1 MLFLAR
7 YLSFLSYSF
16 RFSFM
21 SLAASTLAG
30 DSKLGSTSMEVTLIS
45 TASMVRMGF
54 HFSLSFS
61 WGLRGSSTGGCRMEM
76 QTSPVG

>member
-1 MLFLAR
+1 
-7 YLSFLSYSF
+7 
-16 RFSFM
+16 M

-30 DSKLGSTSMEVTLIS
+30 DSKLGSTSMEVTLIR

-54 HFSLSFS
+54 HFSDSFS
-61 WGLRGSSTGGCRMEM
+61 CGLSGSSTGGCRMEM